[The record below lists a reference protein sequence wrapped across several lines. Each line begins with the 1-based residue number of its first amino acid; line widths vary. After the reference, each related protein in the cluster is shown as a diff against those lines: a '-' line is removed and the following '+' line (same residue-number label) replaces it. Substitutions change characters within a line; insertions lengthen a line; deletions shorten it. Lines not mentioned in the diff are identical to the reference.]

1 MTTDHASALREHGI
15 YVTAPR
21 LAVLRAIDEN
31 PHASAS
37 TLVDAV
43 RADIGSVSRQSVQD
57 TLETLTA
64 LGMVRQI
71 QPMGSPAR
79 YESRTGDN
87 HHHVI
92 CRDCGAV
99 EDVDC
104 AVSRRPC
111 LTASE
116 SHGYAIDE
124 AEVLYWGTCPRCQRR
139 PTRSRNHEPSTTDRG
154 EPR

>member
-92 CRDCGAV
+92 CRSCGRV

-104 AVSRRPC
+104 AKGEMPC
-111 LTASE
+111 LTAFDAK
-116 SHGYAIDE
+116 GFAIDE
-124 AEVLYWGTCPRCQRR
+124 ADVTYWGICPECQKR
-139 PTRSRNHEPSTTDRG
+139 
-154 EPR
+154 